1 MIEQLRAVV
10 DRTAPAT
17 ALAELLGFRL
27 TAVEP
32 GSAVIEMQTGPQH
45 ANLFGSVHG
54 GVLCSLVDSAMGI
67 AHASTLQPG
76 ETFTTIDL
84 QISFVR
90 GVKIA
95 HLTARG
101 RVLKRGRNV
110 SFAESDVHDDAG
122 RLIAKATCTCLT
134 IRHHA
139 HPAHPMRPDTVS
151 S

>member
-1 MIEQLRAVV
+1 VIEQLRDAVG
-10 DRTAPAT
+10 TAAPAT
-17 ALAELLGFRL
+17 ALGKLLGLRL
-27 TAVEP
+27 TSVEP
-32 GSAVIEMQTGPQH
+32 GEAVVEVQTGPEH
-45 ANLFGSVHG
+45 FNLFGALHG

-67 AHASTLQPG
+67 AHAATLGEG

-101 RVLKRGRNV
+101 KVIKRGRNV
-110 SFAESDVHDDAG
+110 SFVESEVYDDAG
-122 RLIAKATCTCLT
+122 RLIAKASCTCLT

-139 HPAHPMRPDTVS
+139 HSTHHGRESGTQ
-151 S
+151 